1 MENGGVDSQDKSN
14 PPKSDKENTK
24 GDQQQDPQ
32 NPVYSREVTLQAHF
46 TFGTPS
52 MAPVQYAHV
61 TPTSTSSLSGRPL
74 MASGAPA
81 EQWRWTGDG
90 ASAGAQC
97 SITCGREGL
106 TMTYNAQ
113 PSNNIQGIPL
123 IPCTI
128 CDYLVAGHPDHHMP
142 TITTTTAT
150 SSSAIPG
157 TSTALPITTCF
168 TSTPASPTFTQSLV
182 DLSKPQEQSPAPRS
196 LTFSGSLDRA
206 TQRPVQQRPYG
217 RRCKSTAHIILQ
229 NNDIQVPKETRP
241 HEFHSTSREGKPSK
255 EPDIE
260 RPASEPR
267 GRARHRGGPE
277 TRFTG
282 VGAFAS
288 GGWERLHPV
297 TEEQDRRSMFEGG
310 VGGAHGP
317 SVGPVL
323 QPPCCPCHHC
333 TALYSFMSS
342 LTHERT
348 CHACAHSHHHHHHS
362 PCSPSHIRSQVPT
375 IHPCSHSEAVCGHP
389 SKSPTTQTF
398 NSHRCYEGQPGAPRR
413 PDQKNTGPP
422 PASTASQRLVPP
434 ERQQGKKRSPSP
446 GSQPRRHRSPVSPES
461 SSSPERLGRPVG
473 VEQPQTTPQ
482 LPRRV
487 PRMGA
492 AAAAAAATSTAGPSG
507 YSATQGEGGPSLGT
521 RERGSRTTR
530 TRPRPRTI
538 HIDVYCSSSSEIESS
553 PPSSPVSEDSLESG
567 PRRPHAVVALGS
579 KQRRKTE
586 MNLGRSHYRPL
597 EEKASSFVYSRG
609 RSRRTH
615 SGGRS
620 AFITDDVLPLCA
632 SPPLPQMEDKETSRD
647 QEPARMDK
655 IYLSDTEPTTIRSPI
670 PMPAPSEQQQRP
682 TTLRV
687 PSPPL
692 PRNLEN
698 SGIIPHS
705 RHSSLSYL
713 SSPLEVVDPWE
724 GEPEPELPSSALSW
738 RGSEFE
744 TSTPRLTSEMDLPS
758 PRPTSELSL
767 SSLHEAFYEAEPEL
781 AEVQS
786 TLGMHDSPK
795 QWRSPHLER
804 QKYIQKG
811 QEQRY
816 REALKRRAQKEHERS
831 HTTTPTN
838 VAELAKL
845 PAFKDFSKEDLKV
858 ISKSLERRESQQSAE
873 THSPFGIAEDGSQPV
888 ERRESNRLLEWMQQ
902 YKAQERKQSVMSQD
916 MKDSESLGYA
926 ESGKSLDR
934 TDSFTSFESRE
945 SYGTVERRKPSSR
958 VNGEVECK
966 EKSLKEQKDSTKSME
981 LKDLI
986 SFIERRESTRSLE
999 RKDSS
1004 RSREMGIGSQKEYSE
1019 SAVGL
1024 ERRESFRGFERR
1036 EFKVV
1041 ERKDSSKSSKRDYS
1055 PSMPR
1060 RDSGR
1065 SDDRRGSSR
1074 SLEVK
1079 DRGIYLERKD
1089 SKKHLERSVSD
1100 RRAEPRQTAYVDR
1113 SESYSASDH
1122 RYQSERHEPYTRI
1135 EKQGSKA
1142 SSHGS
1147 LDRKRSTSFLEELL
1161 DREESS
1167 RSGSVEWQDVIST
1180 VRRRLSACARQ
1191 SPKKEPIKSSET
1203 ETAFESHM
1211 SGRISAP
1218 LFPHTTGSHIPQGS
1232 RGDQFQDDNDPLTTT
1247 VGGRLINIGL
1257 FRHLPRFPFSQ
1268 TVPVPA
1274 SRMMEVRTAYRPEQ
1288 RKFVR
1293 PQMFGEMILSYPKRR
1308 GIHFGPPRNP
1318 QCSCEN
1324 CCSWAQLSSGTPHFG
1339 SHLRAWS
1346 MTDLGAEGRDESIMV
1361 VPQPSSYPGTSL
1373 VRNGSNVSDSATLP
1387 HAQQRLEESSHKLD
1401 LIRLS
1406 LERLRGDLPQ
1416 GSLMAGEVKRELENS
1431 LSASPS
1437 PANYVSLC
1445 DKENYPSRRSQAL
1458 HNKGAA
1464 VTGKLEVRLIGVQDL
1479 LEDVPGRSR
1488 RDSHSGPS
1496 DLKSFMKG
1504 VTGKS
1509 SKSYSVKDEI
1519 SNEVMAVLKLDNN
1532 KVVGQTSWKPCSQ
1545 SAWDQRF
1552 SIDLEKSRDLE
1563 IDIYW
1568 RDWRSLCAVKF
1579 LRLEEFIDDV
1589 RHGMALQLEPKGLLF
1604 AEIKFLNPMISRKP
1618 KLQRQRK
1625 LFMQKGRVLRPNQMN
1640 INVAAWGRLM
1650 KNFQTGH
1657 EPVHHTSSGGHSLSN
1672 TTSTSATPITAGPR
1686 ALPTRLDFENEKAP
1700 GEESDRSLAMSEV
1713 RPLNI
1718 GDVTG
1723 PSVSGDLGSPTV
1735 APPPPSITLG
1745 ASTQSPLLPPAPPLV
1760 APSHHSIPSYP
1771 TPHGGSGYHPTPG
1784 TPSTPAHHSV
1794 FPVTQ
1799 TPTIHPAHSITVQ
1812 VAKRPTSTPPPPP
1825 PRPLSGTVTITVPA
1839 SPVEPDVKNALNEF
1853 NFLHEGEVVERGVGA
1868 PAAPVEGQV
1877 SIEEV
1882 EEEEVEELATE
1893 GGSPH
1898 SCSRTR
1904 SSSPPSYHVH
1914 LPDDQVGGRDDEV
1927 RPRGMPLSRFD
1938 RDRDSA
1944 YETYRNSQYG
1954 SMGMDQ
1960 FRLISVL
1967 GRGHFGKVILGQY
1980 KNTGE
1985 YFAIK
1990 ALKKGDIIAR
2000 DEVESL
2006 LAEKRIF
2013 EVANSVRHP
2022 FLVNLFS
2029 CFQTESHVCFVM
2041 EYAAGGDL
2049 MMHIHAD
2056 VFDEPRAVFYAACVV
2071 LGLQY
2076 LHDNKIIYRDLK
2088 LDNLL
2093 LDTEGYVKIA
2103 DFGLCKE
2110 GMGYGDRT
2118 GTFCGTPEFLA
2129 PEVLTETS
2137 YTRAVDWWGLGV
2149 LIFEMLVGESPFPG
2163 DDEEEVFDSIVNDE
2177 VRYPRF
2183 LSIEAVAIM
2192 RKLLRKHPDRRLGA
2206 SEKDAEDVKKQQF
2219 FRNVGWDDL
2228 LQRKV
2233 KPPFVPTV
2241 TSPEDVSNFD
2251 EEFTTEKPVLT
2262 PPKDPRHLSDNDQTL
2277 FKDFNYMADWC

>member
-1 MENGGVDSQDKSN
+1 MAEHGHVYIQGLPIIHELSHKYGLQAEFDSEATLGQKLEGLREHIRKEIRKELKIKEGAENLKKVTTDRRALQDVSHMVKEANSKLSALQQELQELDSQILL
-14 PPKSDKENTK
+14 TQ
-24 GDQQQDPQ
+24 GQ
-32 NPVYSREVTLQAHF
+32 
-46 TFGTPS
+46 G
-52 MAPVQYAHV
+52 
-61 TPTSTSSLSGRPL
+61 
-74 MASGAPA
+74 
-81 EQWRWTGDG
+81 G
-90 ASAGAQC
+90 ASMD
-97 SITCGREGL
+97 SSFT
-106 TMTYNAQ
+106 
-113 PSNNIQGIPL
+113 NN
-123 IPCTI
+123 
-128 CDYLVAGHPDHHMP
+128 
-142 TITTTTAT
+142 
-150 SSSAIPG
+150 
-157 TSTALPITTCF
+157 
-168 TSTPASPTFTQSLV
+168 
-182 DLSKPQEQSPAPRS
+182 
-196 LTFSGSLDRA
+196 LD
-206 TQRPVQQRPYG
+206 
-217 RRCKSTAHIILQ
+217 
-229 NNDIQVPKETRP
+229 
-241 HEFHSTSREGKPSK
+241 
-255 EPDIE
+255 
-260 RPASEPR
+260 
-267 GRARHRGGPE
+267 
-277 TRFTG
+277 
-282 VGAFAS
+282 
-288 GGWERLHPV
+288 
-297 TEEQDRRSMFEGG
+297 
-310 VGGAHGP
+310 
-317 SVGPVL
+317 
-323 QPPCCPCHHC
+323 
-333 TALYSFMSS
+333 
-342 LTHERT
+342 
-348 CHACAHSHHHHHHS
+348 
-362 PCSPSHIRSQVPT
+362 
-375 IHPCSHSEAVCGHP
+375 
-389 SKSPTTQTF
+389 
-398 NSHRCYEGQPGAPRR
+398 
-413 PDQKNTGPP
+413 
-422 PASTASQRLVPP
+422 
-434 ERQQGKKRSPSP
+434 
-446 GSQPRRHRSPVSPES
+446 
-461 SSSPERLGRPVG
+461 
-473 VEQPQTTPQ
+473 
-482 LPRRV
+482 
-487 PRMGA
+487 
-492 AAAAAAATSTAGPSG
+492 
-507 YSATQGEGGPSLGT
+507 
-521 RERGSRTTR
+521 
-530 TRPRPRTI
+530 
-538 HIDVYCSSSSEIESS
+538 
-553 PPSSPVSEDSLESG
+553 PPSSPTTTDS
-567 PRRPHAVVALGS
+567 
-579 KQRRKTE
+579 Q
-586 MNLGRSHYRPL
+586 
-597 EEKASSFVYSRG
+597 EKSIEPPISSF
-609 RSRRTH
+609 
-615 SGGRS
+615 
-620 AFITDDVLPLCA
+620 
-632 SPPLPQMEDKETSRD
+632 D
-647 QEPARMDK
+647 QR
-655 IYLSDTEPTTIRSPI
+655 L
-670 PMPAPSEQQQRP
+670 
-682 TTLRV
+682 V
-687 PSPPL
+687 
-692 PRNLEN
+692 NLEKQLD
-698 SGIIPHS
+698 I
-705 RHSSLSYL
+705 
-713 SSPLEVVDPWE
+713 
-724 GEPEPELPSSALSW
+724 ELKVKVGAENMIQMYSAGPMRDKKL
-738 RGSEFE
+738 
-744 TSTPRLTSEMDLPS
+744 
-758 PRPTSELSL
+758 
-767 SSLHEAFYEAEPEL
+767 L
-781 AEVQS
+781 AEAQQM
-786 TLGMHDSPK
+786 LQDSKAKIEYIKMRRMKAKQIQTENGVDAEGKPK
-795 QWRSPHLER
+795 GEAANKYNLE
-804 QKYIQKG
+804 
-811 QEQRY
+811 
-816 REALKRRAQKEHERS
+816 
-831 HTTTPTN
+831 TP
-838 VAELAKL
+838 VDVRIVEL
-845 PAFKDFSKEDLKV
+845 
-858 ISKSLERRESQQSAE
+858 I
-873 THSPFGIAEDGSQPV
+873 H
-888 ERRESNRLLEWMQQ
+888 RLH
-902 YKAQERKQSVMSQD
+902 
-916 MKDSESLGYA
+916 
-926 ESGKSLDR
+926 
-934 TDSFTSFESRE
+934 
-945 SYGTVERRKPSSR
+945 
-958 VNGEVECK
+958 VECRC
-966 EKSLKEQKDSTKSME
+966 ME
-981 LKDLI
+981 GAKN
-986 SFIERRESTRSLE
+986 
-999 RKDSS
+999 
-1004 RSREMGIGSQKEYSE
+1004 
-1019 SAVGL
+1019 AVRML
-1024 ERRESFRGFERR
+1024 QAN
-1036 EFKVV
+1036 KIAA
-1041 ERKDSSKSSKRDYS
+1041 D
-1055 PSMPR
+1055 
-1060 RDSGR
+1060 
-1065 SDDRRGSSR
+1065 
-1074 SLEVK
+1074 
-1079 DRGIYLERKD
+1079 
-1089 SKKHLERSVSD
+1089 KK
-1100 RRAEPRQTAYVDR
+1100 
-1113 SESYSASDH
+1113 
-1122 RYQSERHEPYTRI
+1122 YQQE
-1135 EKQGSKA
+1135 
-1142 SSHGS
+1142 
-1147 LDRKRSTSFLEELL
+1147 
-1161 DREESS
+1161 
-1167 RSGSVEWQDVIST
+1167 
-1180 VRRRLSACARQ
+1180 
-1191 SPKKEPIKSSET
+1191 
-1203 ETAFESHM
+1203 
-1211 SGRISAP
+1211 
-1218 LFPHTTGSHIPQGS
+1218 
-1232 RGDQFQDDNDPLTTT
+1232 
-1247 VGGRLINIGL
+1247 
-1257 FRHLPRFPFSQ
+1257 
-1268 TVPVPA
+1268 
-1274 SRMMEVRTAYRPEQ
+1274 
-1288 RKFVR
+1288 
-1293 PQMFGEMILSYPKRR
+1293 
-1308 GIHFGPPRNP
+1308 
-1318 QCSCEN
+1318 
-1324 CCSWAQLSSGTPHFG
+1324 
-1339 SHLRAWS
+1339 
-1346 MTDLGAEGRDESIMV
+1346 
-1361 VPQPSSYPGTSL
+1361 
-1373 VRNGSNVSDSATLP
+1373 
-1387 HAQQRLEESSHKLD
+1387 AQQRLEESSHKLD

-1437 PANYVSLC
+1437 PANYTSLC

-1532 KVVGQTSWKPCSQ
+1532 KVVGQTNWKPCSQ

-1650 KNFQTGH
+1650 KNFQSGH
-1657 EPVHHTSSGGHSLSN
+1657 EPVHHTTSGGHSMSN
-1672 TTSTSATPITAGPR
+1672 TTSTSATPITTGPR

-1723 PSVSGDLGSPTV
+1723 PSVSGDLGGQTV
-1735 APPPPSITLG
+1735 APPPPSITHG
-1745 ASTQSPLLPPAPPLV
+1745 APTQPPLLPPAPPLV
-1760 APSHHSIPSYP
+1760 APSHHSITSYP

-1825 PRPLSGTVTITVPA
+1825 PPRPHSGTVTITVPA

-1877 SIEEV
+1877 
-1882 EEEEVEELATE
+1882 
-1893 GGSPH
+1893 
-1898 SCSRTR
+1898 
-1904 SSSPPSYHVH
+1904 
-1914 LPDDQVGGRDDEV
+1914 GGRDVDEV
-1927 RPRGMPLSRFD
+1927 RPRRLPLSRFD